1 MPQKISIELTTVN
14 IDKLKF
20 VVLSLA
26 ITLLLTACEEPTLLV
41 EQPELRL
48 VRTQVVSARTGANW
62 REFPGVVDA
71 AQHADLGFRVAGK
84 LAKIKVLEGEQV
96 QKNQLLATLDD
107 TDFQIQLR
115 SRQAD
120 YDKAKADYQRAK
132 SLLQQKLI
140 AKSDFDQLEAQHAA
154 SLATLTAA
162 RQNVEY
168 TRLKA
173 PFAGRIAQRY
183 VDNYEDIST
192 MQAIFTLQD
201 MSSIHI
207 KVNIPETIMIRL
219 KADYSAAVYAIF
231 DAIPQQQFPLAL
243 QEVATQADPGSR
255 TFAVTFSMPGVEA
268 FNILPG
274 MSVTVRGTRPDSSDT
289 NAMAMVVPSQ
299 AIIENNEGRFAFVVE
314 KLADKQGVITRRE
327 VRTGNITEQGL
338 VVLSGLQP
346 GDHLV
351 VAGMSK
357 MSPGLAVRVSE
368 EWSQ

>member
-1 MPQKISIELTTVN
+1 MPQKNSLKLTTVN
-14 IDKLKF
+14 ISKLFF
-20 VVLSLA
+20 VVISLTS
-26 ITLLLTACEEPTLLV
+26 TLLLTACDEPTLLV

-48 VRTQVVSARTGANW
+48 VRTQVVGAQTAAGW
-62 REFPGVVDA
+62 QEFPGVVAA

-84 LAKIKVLEGEQV
+84 LANMKVLEGEQV

-107 TDFQIQLR
+107 TDYQIQLS

-120 YDKAKADYQRAK
+120 YDKAKADYQRGRT
-132 SLLQQKLI
+132 LLTQKLI
-140 AKSDFDQLEAQHAA
+140 AQSDFDKLEAQHAA
-154 SLATLTAA
+154 SLAALTAA

-274 MSVTVRGTRPDSSDT
+274 MSVTVRGDRPNSSGADT
-289 NAMAMVVPSQ
+289 MAMVVPSQ
-299 AIIENNEGRFAFVVE
+299 AIIENNAGRFAFVVE
-314 KLADKQGVITRRE
+314 NISNNQGIVARRE
-327 VRTGNITEQGL
+327 VRTGNMTEQGL
-338 VVLSGLQP
+338 LVLSGLQP

-357 MSPGLAVRVSE
+357 MSQGLAVRVNE
-368 EWSQ
+368 QWSK